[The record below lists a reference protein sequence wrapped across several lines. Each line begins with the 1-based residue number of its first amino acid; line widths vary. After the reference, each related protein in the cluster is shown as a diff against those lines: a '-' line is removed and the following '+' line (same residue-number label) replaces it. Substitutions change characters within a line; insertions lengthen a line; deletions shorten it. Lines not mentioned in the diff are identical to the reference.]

1 MERLE
6 KLGQIR
12 PTWDNSIENYLA
24 FGPFVVEDS
33 IRSYIAMY
41 LRAIKREDG
50 GFVLGWFDNERVIE
64 KSVLGNPAIGNNEIS
79 FSVAQLKGTPQKY
92 LIRPL
97 LSEDHK
103 LFKVKPNV
111 DIHQYALQ
119 VFQPRTF

>member
-1 MERLE
+1 LERLE

-33 IRSYIAMY
+33 FRSYIAMY

-50 GFVLGWFDNERVIE
+50 GFVLGWFDNEKVIE

-79 FSVAQLKGTPQKY
+79 FSVAQLKGAPQNY

-103 LFKVKPNV
+103 LFKLAPDV

-119 VFQPRTF
+119 VFQPRTY